1 MQVPVRH
8 DAIPSY
14 RFRSGMNFIEAVQA
28 TVFGECGVVM
38 HSLSTWSIPR
48 KLIDNLD

>member
-38 HSLSTWSIPR
+38 PSLSTWRAPR
-48 KLIDNLD
+48 KLMGYLD